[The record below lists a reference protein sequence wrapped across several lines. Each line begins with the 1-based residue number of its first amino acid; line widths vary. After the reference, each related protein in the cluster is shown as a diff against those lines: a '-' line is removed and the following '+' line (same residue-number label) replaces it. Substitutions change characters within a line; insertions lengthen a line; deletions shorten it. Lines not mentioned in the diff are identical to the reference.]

1 MRSFRCL
8 WIAALAGLCISGGV
22 SSEDAPN
29 AASPEK
35 KSIEQIR
42 NDLLKIAAEYKSW
55 GRVDDQMRWAPQLC
69 LPGPPGRV
77 YLSASKDKETHGQK
91 LYSLFVRRRDDY
103 LSHSKG
109 KAVPVGQ
116 AVVKQSWV
124 PEEVTDPSEK
134 SEEGIDYYRKIIFT
148 PGPTSE
154 WRDWSEV
161 DHFYPYIRKG
171 DKVFKAAR
179 QADLFIML
187 KLDPRTPDTDDGWVY
202 ATATPDGK
210 KITSMGKIE
219 SCMKCHLQAK
229 SDRLFGLQK

>member
-1 MRSFRCL
+1 MHSFHCL
-8 WIAALAGLCISGGV
+8 WIAALAGLSVSGGGFSV
-22 SSEDAPN
+22 DAPKP
-29 AASPEK
+29 AISEK
-35 KSIEQIR
+35 TSVEQVR
-42 NDLLKIAAEYKSW
+42 NDLLKIAAEYKAW

-77 YLSASKDKETHGQK
+77 YSSASKDKETHGQK

-103 LSHSKG
+103 LRHSKG
-109 KAVPVGQ
+109 RAVVVGQ

-124 PEEVTDPSEK
+124 PQEVTDPSEK

-148 PGPTSE
+148 PDSDSNPFEG
-154 WRDWSEV
+154 
-161 DHFYPYIRKG
+161 DHFYPYVRKG

-210 KITSMGKIE
+210 KITSLGKIE